1 MKSPRAQLIF
11 LEAEAQA
18 EWFIGILRLI
28 ISTSLAVVLFTTIW
42 FTGLPESDVLEAQL
56 VYAALTM
63 ISYFLLG
70 VVLLLVIRSNRF
82 QRWMAWP
89 SALIDCVFIL
99 LGSWLSLSNMGLSGQ
114 FISAFPTIWLIPVVL
129 ACGALRFNPALLACM
144 SVVLVVG
151 FAAILNIPFLASEEQ
166 ARAGLIFLFGWPPN
180 IVRLVMI
187 SLAAMVLVAAS
198 MRIRLLLRRSI
209 DEAEAR
215 VQLTRFLPSE
225 LDGQL
230 SARGLDAM
238 REGRQQQMAI
248 VFIDIRGFTLMA
260 EKMDAPA
267 LSSFLARYRAGISA
281 AADATGGIVDKFV
294 GDGAMVVFDDS
305 QGDASTAAIAFAR
318 ELLARTADVP
328 LGVGIHLGQV
338 YVGVVGDEGRL
349 EYTVLGDAVNVAARL
364 ETATKSH
371 GVSLL
376 VSDAVKTAAGQD
388 GMTWAH
394 FPSLTLPG
402 RQGTISA
409 WGMTADQARADAT
422 A

>member
-1 MKSPRAQLIF
+1 MTPQAQRIF
-11 LEAEAQA
+11 FDAEAQA

-28 ISTSLAVVLFTTIW
+28 ISTSLAVVLFTTLW
-42 FTGLPESDVLEAQL
+42 VTGLPESEVLESQL
-56 VYAALTM
+56 AYAAMTM
-63 ISYFLLG
+63 ISYFVLG
-70 VVLLLVIRSNRF
+70 VVILLVIRAGRF

-144 SVVLVVG
+144 SAVLIIG
-151 FAAILNIPFLASEEQ
+151 FAAILTIPFLATEAE
-166 ARAGLIFLFGWPPN
+166 ARAGLVFLFGWPPN

-187 SLAAMVLVAAS
+187 SLAAIVLVAAS
-198 MRIRLLLRRSI
+198 MRIRVLLRRSI

-215 VQLTRFLPSE
+215 IQLTRFLPSE

-238 REGRQQQMAI
+238 RAGRQQRMAI
-248 VFIDIRGFTLMA
+248 AFVDIRGFTGMA
-260 EKMDAPA
+260 ETMDVPA
-267 LSSFLARYRAGISA
+267 LSAFLARYRACISA
-281 AADATGGIVDKFV
+281 SADATGGIVDKFV

-305 QGDASTAAIAFAR
+305 HDDAATCAVAFSR
-318 ELLARTADVP
+318 DLLMRFDEVN
-328 LGVGIHLGQV
+328 LGIGIHIGQV
-338 YVGVVGDEGRL
+338 FAGVVGEEGRL

-364 ETATKSH
+364 ETATKAQ

-376 VSDAVKTAAGQD
+376 VSEAVMQALDQSATD
-388 GMTWAH
+388 WSH
-394 FPSLTLPG
+394 YPSLVLPG

-409 WGMTADQARADAT
+409 WGMTADQARIAAT